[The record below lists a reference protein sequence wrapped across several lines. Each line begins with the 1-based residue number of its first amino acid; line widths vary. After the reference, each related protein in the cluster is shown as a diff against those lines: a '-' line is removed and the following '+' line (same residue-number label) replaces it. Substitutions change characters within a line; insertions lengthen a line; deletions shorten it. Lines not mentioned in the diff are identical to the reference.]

1 MTMKQR
7 QPLVWL
13 RRLSACLA
21 LLACLFPGQ
30 GCSQEK
36 YSFEAHADARQ
47 VLQNSYFE
55 VHFTLSGANGDD
67 FSPPAFEN
75 FNVLAGPSTSSSVQ
89 IINGVV
95 SREMSYSYTLQPRK
109 AGKLTIGSASIQ
121 VKGKKLTTKPLTI
134 EAVKPGGAGKDISAG
149 EDVFVRLEISK
160 PQSVVGEQLLL
171 DFKLYTT
178 VSVDGYDIVEE
189 PDFQGFYAQEVRQ
202 FADKPVQEIIKGRE
216 YTTKVIR
223 RIALF
228 PQQTGNLEI
237 EPAQLRLAVVEDGGR
252 GGFFFNR
259 NIRPVFQTTNPLKV
273 KVANLPA
280 GAPESFTG
288 ATGSYEFQASVNRGQ
303 VTTDEAFALTLS
315 ISGDGDMKRL
325 QLPPLPLS
333 DSFEV
338 YAPRTVEDLLS
349 DAGGKISGRRVLEY
363 LVLPGFPGNFELAPE
378 FSYYDTEKSR
388 YETIRTGPFRIK
400 VLQGSDRHAATSP
413 SGNGGATATEGYRPL
428 KTDTDLYP
436 KGTAF
441 YKSPLFWSLAAAP
454 LLAFLG
460 LFFHRVRQQ
469 RQAPDAALLRSK
481 GANKEAL
488 KRLALADKYRK
499 EGNNRQFYDEILKA
513 LSGYVCDKLSLPLSE
528 LTKENIREKL
538 LSLPVSAAL
547 AEEYVRLVQSCEMAL
562 FAGLAPAGDMQGAY
576 DRALKLI
583 ADIEDE
589 TT

>member
-1 MTMKQR
+1 MKQL
-7 QPLVWL
+7 QSLV
-13 RRLSACLA
+13 RLWHLCACLA

-30 GCSQEK
+30 GWSQDK
-36 YSFEAHADARQ
+36 YSFEAHTDARQ

-67 FSPPAFEN
+67 FSPPAFDN
-75 FNVLAGPSTSSSVQ
+75 FDVLAGPSTSSSVQ

-95 SREMSYSYTLQPRK
+95 SREMSYAYTLRPRK
-109 AGKLTIGSASIQ
+109 AGRLTIGSASIR
-121 VKGKKLTTKPLTI
+121 VKGKKLSTKPLSI
-134 EAVKPGGAGKDISAG
+134 EVVKPSGSGKDISAE

-160 PQSVVGEQLLL
+160 TQSVVGEQLLL

-178 VSVDGYDIVEE
+178 VSVDGYDMVKE

-202 FADKPVQEIIKGRE
+202 VADRPVQEVVKGRE
-216 YTTKVIR
+216 YTTKLIR

-228 PQQTGNLEI
+228 PQQTGTLEI

-259 NIRPVFQTTNPLKV
+259 KVRPVFQTTNSLKV
-273 KVANLPA
+273 KVTDLPS

-288 ATGSYEFQASVNRGQ
+288 AAGSYEFLASVNRGQ
-303 VTTDEAFALTLS
+303 VTTDEAFALRLS

-325 QLPPLPLS
+325 QLPPLQLS

-338 YAPRTVEDLLS
+338 YAPRTVEDQLS
-349 DAGGKISGRRVLEY
+349 DVGGKISGRRVLEY
-363 LVLPGFPGNFELAPE
+363 LVLPRFPGNFELSPA
-378 FSYYDTEKSR
+378 FSYYDTDKGR
-388 YETIRTGPFRIK
+388 YQTVRTGPFRVK
-400 VLQGSDRHAATSP
+400 VLQGSGRSAAAS
-413 SGNGGATATEGYRPL
+413 SSANGGAAAVEGYRPL
-428 KTDTDLYP
+428 KTDTNLYK
-436 KGTAF
+436 KGGAF
-441 YKSPLFWSLAAAP
+441 YKSLAFWGLFAAP

-460 LFFHRVRQQ
+460 LLLHRIWQQ
-469 RQAPDAALLRSK
+469 RQAPDAAWLRSK

-488 KRLALADKYRK
+488 RRLALADKHRK
-499 EGNNRQFYDEILKA
+499 EGNNRHFYDEVLKA

-528 LTKENIREKL
+528 FSKDSIREKL

-589 TT
+589 TTQK